1 MQRNREGGD
10 MKAVAYESAMWRSLF
25 RWILRRPTPLP
36 AGTEAFGYVG
46 VIRPIMVVFIVLS
59 AVEIPIFDL
68 IISRLVPWEPARWIA
83 LGLSVY
89 GFIWMLGALAMVT
102 LHPHLVGGSGIRVRN
117 GFAVDLTIPW
127 DSIAAV
133 HGRYRSLPSSRGVQV
148 EHDDH
153 GPIVNLGAASQTS
166 VDITLREPTSLPL
179 PKGPSEPTTRV
190 RIYVDDPAAFTA
202 AVTAALATTVTS

>member
-1 MQRNREGGD
+1 
-10 MKAVAYESAMWRSLF
+10 MKALTYESAMWRSLF
-25 RWILRRPTPLP
+25 RWILRRPIPLP
-36 AGTEAFGYVG
+36 SGAEAFSYVG
-46 VIRPIMVVFIVLS
+46 VIRPIMMIFIVLS
-59 AVEIPIFDL
+59 LVEIPIFDL

-102 LHPHLVGGSGIRVRN
+102 LHPHLVDGTGVRVRN
-117 GFAVDLTIPW
+117 GFALDLTIPL
-127 DSIAAV
+127 DAIAAV

-179 PKGPSEPTTRV
+179 PKGASEPTTRV
-190 RIYVDDPAAFTA
+190 RIYVDEPDAFAA
-202 AVTAALATTVTS
+202 AVRTAIGAATAGSAATADAT